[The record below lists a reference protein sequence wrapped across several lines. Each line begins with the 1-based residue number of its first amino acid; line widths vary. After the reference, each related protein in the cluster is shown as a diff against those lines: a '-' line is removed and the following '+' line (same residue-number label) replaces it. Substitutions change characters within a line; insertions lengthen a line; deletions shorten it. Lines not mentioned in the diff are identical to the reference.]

1 MPENTPAT
9 AAPTTPAWPLR
20 HPFWAAVGMA
30 LVPVVCTAAGF
41 ATAQALADDE
51 ATTYALAAAG
61 GALSAGI
68 GLLVAARA
76 RPGWAG
82 FGLRAPG
89 HAAAVAWFWPL
100 ILTPLLVLGASGFQ
114 ARGALVLPLL
124 ALAAAAAINEEVWFR
139 GLVLTALRARGVRF
153 AAVGSAV
160 LFAVLHLANAA
171 GGASAPYAILQV
183 LFAAV
188 FGLVAA
194 EVALITR
201 SLLPGIAWHFAWDA
215 ASYLSGDGLDGRAL
229 VALGIVVALLAGYA
243 VWLWRRLPAPA
254 SAS

>member
-1 MPENTPAT
+1 M
-9 AAPTTPAWPLR
+9 
-20 HPFWAAVGMA
+20 
-30 LVPVVCTAAGF
+30 
-41 ATAQALADDE
+41 
-51 ATTYALAAAG
+51 
-61 GALSAGI
+61 
-68 GLLVAARA
+68 
-76 RPGWAG
+76 
-82 FGLRAPG
+82 
-89 HAAAVAWFWPL
+89 
-100 ILTPLLVLGASGFQ
+100 
-114 ARGALVLPLL
+114 
-124 ALAAAAAINEEVWFR
+124 
-139 GLVLTALRARGVRF
+139 LTALRARGVRF

-243 VWLWRRLPAPA
+243 VCLWRRLPAPA